1 MTGAPT
7 YDEFTRTA
15 IADPAVVGLLLI
27 GSYAHEGLPNERS
40 DHDLWVVLGEDA
52 ETDLLRL
59 QGLRSPLLDL
69 EFLPVER
76 FRAAAGPGY
85 WRYTVARGRI
95 LLDRLDGGIAAIV
108 AAAQRLGA
116 EESHALAAER
126 LDDYVNMLYRSV
138 KNHRD
143 GRLLASRL
151 DAAESLGYLL
161 ELLFAMDRR
170 PRPYNKHLEWE
181 LARFPLPD
189 WDTARLLEALSD
201 VLTGD
206 VGLQRRLFA
215 QVEER
220 ARAAGHG
227 GVLDGWGAELDLL
240 R

>member
-1 MTGAPT
+1 MNDALT
-7 YDEFTRTA
+7 YDGFTRAA

-27 GSYAHEGLPNERS
+27 GSHAHEGLPNERS
-40 DHDLWVVLGEDA
+40 DHDLWVVIGDGA
-52 ETDLLRL
+52 ESDLQRL
-59 QGLRSPLLDL
+59 QGYRSSVLDL
-69 EFLPVER
+69 EFFSPER

-85 WRYTVARGRI
+85 WRYTVARGRV

-116 EESHALAAER
+116 EESRALAAER

-181 LARFPLPD
+181 LERFPLPD
-189 WDTARLLEALSD
+189 WQTARLLEALSE

-206 VGLQRRLFA
+206 VGLQRRLFV
-215 QVEER
+215 QVEEK

-227 GVLDGWGAELDLL
+227 DVLDGWGAELDLL